1 MIASRTLAP
10 VLAGLLLG
18 WSGTAAAQHDEFLQF
33 SGQHNLATSTVFPSA
48 FGEDGQRYYINLPSF
63 HAFGGTDFL
72 KLNEAKEILNGGEIP
87 ASLVDGVLGRL
98 DTRNY
103 LFAGGEFTPLALG
116 YQVRQKDKELFTIS
130 MSWTEQ
136 AAAQFIF
143 GEYLPRVAWEGNA
156 PFAGTRLDLGPI
168 EGNAYMRRE
177 FALGAAF
184 PIWQDD
190 KVSMR
195 AGFRGKFF
203 MVSSAAH
210 VRPTHAEL
218 YTAADG
224 SLIEYDL
231 LVKAQLS
238 GTSGLNPLAMNGS
251 GVGIDFG
258 TSIRWTNG
266 FSFDVALNDIGYL
279 RHAGNVTTRTFEGE
293 TVFEGFE
300 VDDPSE
306 GIGEEAVGQFND
318 YFQTE
323 STPGG
328 SFRTSLG
335 TRIQMRGSYALQ
347 AYDKKGRAYDQH
359 AFHLA
364 YTQGFSDAA
373 NSSIQPILTGAY
385 VYTVANVLEIGTT
398 VGYAYKDIDAG
409 AFFSVRGGPFR
420 FGLGSGDITG
430 LVIGGNKASGDASMR
445 MSLAF

>member
-1 MIASRTLAP
+1 MIKSRTLAP

-33 SGQHNLATSTVFPSA
+33 SGQHNLATSAAFPSA

-63 HAFGGTDFL
+63 HFYGGSDFL

-87 ASLVDGVLGRL
+87 ASMIDGIMGRL
-98 DTRNY
+98 GNRNHV
-103 LFAGGEFTPLALG
+103 FAGGQVSPLAIG
-116 YQVRQKDKELFTIS
+116 YQVRKDDKELFTLS

-136 AAAQFIF
+136 AAAQLVF

-168 EGNAYMRRE
+168 EGNAFLRRE
-177 FALGAAF
+177 FAIGAAF

-203 MVSSAAH
+203 MSSAAAH
-210 VRPTHAEL
+210 VRPAQAEL

-231 LVKAQLS
+231 LVKAQLAGS
-238 GTSGLNPLAMNGS
+238 TSINPLAMNGS

-258 TSIRWTNG
+258 TSMRWTNG
-266 FSFDVALNDIGYL
+266 FSFDFALNDIGYM
-279 RHAGNVTTRTFEGE
+279 RHGSNITTR
-293 TVFEGFE
+293 VFEGFE
-300 VDDPSE
+300 VEDPSA
-306 GIGEEAVGQFND
+306 GIGEDEIGQFND

-335 TRIQMRGSYALQ
+335 TRIQMRGGYALK
-347 AYDKKGRAYDQH
+347 AYDRSYDQH

-364 YTQGFSDAA
+364 YVQGFGDAG
-373 NSSIQPILTGAY
+373 NSSIQPIVTAAY
-385 VYTVANVLEIGTT
+385 VYTVANILELGAT
-398 VGYAYKDIDAG
+398 VGYAHKDIDAG

-420 FGLGSGDITG
+420 FGLGSGDISG
-430 LVIGGNKASGDASMR
+430 LVLGGNKASGDASMR